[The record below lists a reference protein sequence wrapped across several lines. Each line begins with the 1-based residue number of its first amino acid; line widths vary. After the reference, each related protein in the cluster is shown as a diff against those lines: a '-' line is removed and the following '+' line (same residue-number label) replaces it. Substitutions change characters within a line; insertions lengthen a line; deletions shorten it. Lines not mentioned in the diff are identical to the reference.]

1 MASANGFRVEPS
13 GRWVRA
19 DLDGDVVVDSR
30 RVLLVWEAG
39 SMIPVYAFPREDV
52 RRELLEARPEVART
66 LPQVPGHVVVD
77 WKAMDRWYEEDE
89 EVIGHPRDP
98 YHRVDVLTS
107 SRHVQIVVGGEV
119 VAESRRPRLLFET
132 GLPTRYYLPKLDVR
146 LDLMTPSSTVTR
158 CPYKGVASY
167 WAATVGGRTHPDVAW
182 AYPDPLP
189 ESQKIRGHLSF
200 YDDRVD
206 LVVDGERLGR
216 PRTPGS
222 ED

>member
-1 MASANGFRVEPS
+1 
-13 GRWVRA
+13 
-19 DLDGDVVVDSR
+19 
-30 RVLLVWEAG
+30 
-39 SMIPVYAFPREDV
+39 MIPVYAFPRDDV
-52 RRELLEARPEVART
+52 RPELLEARPEVART

-98 YHRVDVLTS
+98 YHRVDILQS
-107 SRHVQIVVGGEV
+107 SRHVRVELDGEV
-119 VAESRRPRLLFET
+119 LADTRRPRLLFET
-132 GLPTRYYLPKLDVR
+132 RFPPRYYIPPEDVR
-146 LDLMTPSSTVTR
+146 MDVLVPTETHTV

-206 LVVDGERLGR
+206 LVVDGECVGR